1 MNKDISL
8 FGYGSYRVNELVD
21 DHYNS
26 LSKALLSGINAIDT
40 SANYSDGGSEILVGK
55 VMADLISSGKI
66 RRDDITLITKG
77 GYIQGKN
84 LSVARERQENGKP
97 FEDVFE
103 FSDKLW
109 HCISPDFLEDQFE
122 RQFGRLGLK
131 YVDIYLLHNPEYSLS
146 FRSTGEATLEETRN
160 AFYDR
165 ISRAFEYLEV
175 KVKEGVIGSYG
186 ISSNTFTSYKDS
198 TEFVSLERCCEIAK
212 EVSSENHFDTVQFPL
227 NLFEGGAVSIY
238 NNAGGTKSVLE
249 FADEMNLK
257 VFINRPLNAITST
270 GLIRL
275 ADFKA
280 DEFREKDFIRQTELV
295 KNMESDLIDE
305 KLPTAGFGE
314 EELKSL
320 ANALTSGKLIE
331 ENWKFFGS
339 IEHFNDM
346 IIQVYSPRLKKII
359 EVVNS
364 VPENDHL
371 KTSVEKYITEAHRLM
386 GFVSNYYKLRA
397 EKRNV
402 FINKLV
408 NEKLDMNYHNLPLAQ
423 KAMLITASAK
433 GVNCVLLGMRKDS
446 YVDDAIAVM
455 GMEKIHN
462 AEEVLKYVSTEVMN
476 LRT

>member
-1 MNKDISL
+1 MTKIISR

-26 LSKALLSGINAIDT
+26 LSKALLSGITVIDT

-77 GYIQGKN
+77 GYLQGKN
-84 LSVARERQENGKP
+84 LAIARSRLENGKP

-122 RQFGRLGLK
+122 RQFERLGLK
-131 YVDIYLLHNPEYSLS
+131 YVDTYLLHNPEYSLS
-146 FRSTGEATLEETRN
+146 FRSTGDATLEETRN
-160 AFYDR
+160 AFYGR
-165 ISRAFEYLEV
+165 IKKAFEYLER
-175 KVKEGVIGSYG
+175 KVKDGVIGSYG

-198 TEFVSLERCCEIAK
+198 TEFVALDRCFEIAE

-227 NLFEGGAVSIY
+227 NLFESGAVSIK
-238 NNAGGTKSVLE
+238 NNSNGTLSVLDYALE
-249 FADEMNLK
+249 KNLK
-257 VFINRPLNAITST
+257 VLINRPLNAVTST
-270 GLIRL
+270 GLVRL

-280 DEFREKDFIRQTELV
+280 DEFKERDFIRQNELV

-305 KLPTAGFGE
+305 KFPAAGFDGE
-314 EELKSL
+314 KLKQLESI
-320 ANALTSGKLIE
+320 LTTGKLIE

-346 IIQVYSPRLKKII
+346 IIQVYSPRLTKII
-359 EVVNS
+359 GVVNS
-364 VPENDHL
+364 VHDNDHL
-371 KTSVEKYITEAHRLM
+371 KTSVEKYILEAHRLM

-408 NEKLDMNYHNLPLAQ
+408 NEKLDIKYHNLPLAQ
-423 KAMLITASAK
+423 KALIITASAK
-433 GVNCVLLGMRKDS
+433 GVSCVLLGMRKDK

-455 GMEKIHN
+455 GMEKINN
-462 AEEVLKYVSTEVMN
+462 ADEILKYVSTEVMN
-476 LRT
+476 LRA

>member
-8 FGYGSYRVNELVD
+8 LGYGCYRVNELVD

-26 LSKALLSGINAIDT
+26 LSKALLSGINVIDT

-55 VMADLISSGKI
+55 VMTDLISSGKI
-66 RRDDITLITKG
+66 IRDDITLITKG

-84 LSVARERQENGKP
+84 LAVAKDRKESGKP

-122 RQFGRLGLK
+122 RQFERLGRNH
-131 YVDIYLLHNPEYSLS
+131 VDIYLLHNPEYSLS
-146 FRSTGEATLEETRN
+146 YRSTGEATLEETRI
-160 AFYDR
+160 AFYER
-165 ISRAFEYLEV
+165 IRKAFEFLEE
-175 KVKEGVIGSYG
+175 KVNQGVISSYG

-198 TEFVSLERCCEIAK
+198 TEFVSLDRCYEIAK

-227 NLFEGGAVSIY
+227 NLFESGAVSIK
-238 NNAGGTKSVLE
+238 NNANGTKPVLD
-249 FADEMNLK
+249 FAKEMNLR
-257 VFINRPLNAITST
+257 VLINRPLNAVTST
-270 GLIRL
+270 GLVRL

-280 DEFREKDFIRQTELV
+280 EEFKEKDFIRQTELV
-295 KNMESDLIDE
+295 KNMESDLVDE
-305 KLPTAGFGE
+305 KFPAAGLGE
-314 EELKSL
+314 EELKQL
-320 ANALTSGKLIE
+320 EKVLTSGKLIE

-346 IIQVYSPRLKKII
+346 IIQVYSPRLAKII
-359 EVVNS
+359 ETVNS
-364 VPENDHL
+364 MPDNDHL
-371 KTSVEKYITEAHRLM
+371 KTSVEKYIAEAHRLM

-397 EKRNV
+397 EKRNA

-408 NEKLDMNYHNLPLAQ
+408 NEKLDMNYHDLPLVQ
-423 KAMLITASAK
+423 KAILITASAN
-433 GVNCVLLGMRKDS
+433 GVNSVLLGMRKDQ

-455 GMEKIHN
+455 GMKKIHN
-462 AEEVLKYVSTEVMN
+462 AEEILKYVSTEVMN
-476 LRT
+476 VRT